1 MRRCVRSVYQT
12 LQRMGW
18 SFEQKHLITEVSWV
32 RGARCLPALPLTA
45 TCVRVPVEVGHSAS
59 MLVETERAL
68 EIEEARAALAAQ
80 PLRRWSQCHV
90 VQRL

>member
-32 RGARCLPALPLTA
+32 RGARCLPALPLTLCVCVDVRRVA
-45 TCVRVPVEVGHSAS
+45 TQC
-59 MLVETERAL
+59 
-68 EIEEARAALAAQ
+68 
-80 PLRRWSQCHV
+80 LRLQTK
-90 VQRL
+90 